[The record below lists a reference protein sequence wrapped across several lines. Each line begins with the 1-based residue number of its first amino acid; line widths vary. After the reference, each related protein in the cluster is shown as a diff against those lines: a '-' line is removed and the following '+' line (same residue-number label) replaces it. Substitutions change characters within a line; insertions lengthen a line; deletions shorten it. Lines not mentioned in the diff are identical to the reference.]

1 MQNDPEPMTDKFIHM
16 LSWEGATDRLF
27 QAAGLTT
34 NDFKELENEGREK
47 VRTKAAQFHVGNA
60 RKSHFV
66 SELFSGRMLKRTLT
80 PTPSNE
86 TKPAK

>member
-1 MQNDPEPMTDKFIHM
+1 MTDKFIHM

-27 QAAGLTT
+27 QAAGLTS
-34 NDFKELENEGREK
+34 DQVKELEEEGREK
-47 VRTKAAQFHVGNA
+47 ARTKAAQFHVGNA

-80 PTPSNE
+80 PTPSSE
-86 TKPAK
+86 TNAEK